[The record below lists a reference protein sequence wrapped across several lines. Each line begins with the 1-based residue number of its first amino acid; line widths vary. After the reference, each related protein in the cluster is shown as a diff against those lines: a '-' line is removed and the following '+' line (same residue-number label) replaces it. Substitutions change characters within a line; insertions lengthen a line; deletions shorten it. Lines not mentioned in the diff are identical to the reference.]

1 MIKGLERLLCK
12 ELLSETRVLSLEKSW
27 DSRNA
32 EETIDGREKVVE
44 LTYSLLSNKRMR
56 GHHRKV
62 TGGRLRAHKRKLSFG
77 QHRNDPWDFLL
88 RDVLEASNLAVPK

>member
-1 MIKGLERLLCK
+1 
-12 ELLSETRVLSLEKSW
+12 
-27 DSRNA
+27 
-32 EETIDGREKVVE
+32 
-44 LTYSLLSNKRMR
+44 MR